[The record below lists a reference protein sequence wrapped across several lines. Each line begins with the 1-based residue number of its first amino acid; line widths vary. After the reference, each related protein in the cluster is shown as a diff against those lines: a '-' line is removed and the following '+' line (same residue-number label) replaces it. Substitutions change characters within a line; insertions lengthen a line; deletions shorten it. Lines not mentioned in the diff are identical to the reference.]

1 MVEKLAF
8 VFPGQGS
15 QYVGML
21 AELAREF
28 SVVEKTFHEA
38 SLILQYDLWQLTQ
51 QGPEEQLNLTE
62 NAQLALLASEVA
74 MWRVWQSQNGT
85 KPSFLAGHSLGE
97 YSALVCADA
106 INYQDAIKLVAE
118 RARLMQQAIPIG
130 QGGMVAIIGLSEDRI
145 NKLCQ
150 ESAQGE
156 VLAVANYNSI
166 GQMVLSGHIEA
177 VKRAMEIAKTAG
189 AKVVKLLKVSVPA
202 HCKLM
207 KPAADELAIFLAKIN
222 VVKPKISVISNVGVK
237 CYKNADDIRDG
248 LVRQLYNPVR
258 WVETIQFLHQQY
270 IDYLVEC
277 GPGKVLAGL
286 NKRIVSDLS
295 TIKFEDLLRR

>member
-1 MVEKLAF
+1 MVKKLAF

-28 SVVEKTFHEA
+28 PVVEKTFLEA
-38 SLILQYDLWQLTQ
+38 SQILQYDLWQLTQ

-62 NAQLALLASEVA
+62 NTQLALLASEIA
-74 MWRVWQSQNGT
+74 MWRIWQSRNET
-85 KPSFLAGHSLGE
+85 RPLFLAGHSLGE
-97 YSALVCADA
+97 YSALVCAAA

-118 RARLMQQAIPIG
+118 RGRLMQRAVPAG

-145 NKLCQ
+145 DRICQ
-150 ESAQGE
+150 EAAQGK
-156 VLAVANYNSI
+156 VLAAANYNAI
-166 GQMVLSGHIEA
+166 GQTVLSGHIEA
-177 VKRAMEIAKTAG
+177 VKRAIEIAKVAG
-189 AKVVKLLKVSVPA
+189 AKVAKLLKVSIPA

-207 KPAADELAIFLAKIN
+207 KPAAEELVKSLGKIN
-222 VVKPKISVISNVGVK
+222 IVKTKIPVVSNVDVE
-237 CYKNADDIRDG
+237 CYQSADDVRDG

-258 WVETIQFLHQQY
+258 WVETIQFLHQQNM
-270 IDYLVEC
+270 DYLVEC

-286 NKRIVSDLS
+286 NKRIVSDLP
-295 TIKFEDLLRR
+295 TIKFEDLLRG